1 MDNDQDCPYSISPL
15 AKAFPPL
22 DKVEY
27 ARLLASIR
35 DRGLRTPIVVWQG
48 EIIDGVHR
56 LRACI
61 EADVEPRYQ
70 YLEDHED
77 PYRFLVDVS
86 MPYRHMTQNEKA
98 LTAHLMSQYSMPG
111 RPQSAGQNSA
121 NLRSITQGEAAS
133 LVGVSQRLVSDARRV
148 LSPDSPAAPALQ
160 EAVLQWRVKCSDAA
174 KVVELPP
181 EVQSRAVEL
190 MDKGDTR
197 TIKGAVERVEK
208 EMGLA
213 EQAAARAEIMTPP
226 LDDAAAI
233 HTATVADLHGLVPE
247 GSVDAII
254 THPPHTEEALPLL
267 ADLAAFAAHAL
278 KANGVMAVVGNGV
291 MLPRMLE
298 RLTHQALKWLAEFD
312 LVFHG
317 KPVRSVR
324 PHYMHLHR
332 RPILVYEKGQF
343 RPSGIDDLVEVP
355 PEEALPKGIT
365 EHERAMDLLVERFC
379 RPGQTVCDP
388 IMLDRAGTALAA
400 RRLGCAFVGASERQ
414 SSIDRIRVRLA
425 RAD

>member
-1 MDNDQDCPYSISPL
+1 M
-15 AKAFPPL
+15 
-22 DKVEY
+22 EY

-35 DRGLRTPIVVWQG
+35 ERGLRNPIIVWRG
-48 EIIDGVHR
+48 EVIDGVHR

-61 EADVEPRYQ
+61 EAGVEPRYQ

-77 PYRFLVDVS
+77 PRGVLVDVS

-98 LTAHLMSQYSMPG
+98 VTALLMSQYSMPG
-111 RPQSAGQNSA
+111 RPQSSGQNSA
-121 NLRSITQGEAAS
+121 TLRSMTQGEAAR
-133 LVGVSQRLVSDARRV
+133 LVGVSQRLVSDASRV
-148 LSPDSPAAPALQ
+148 LASDSPAAPALK

-174 KVVELPP
+174 RVVELPP
-181 EVQSRAVEL
+181 EIQSRAVEL
-190 MDKGDTR
+190 VDRGDAR
-197 TIKGAVERVEK
+197 TVKGAVENVEK
-208 EMGLA
+208 EMALA
-213 EQAAARAEIMTPP
+213 EQAAAGADIMALP

-233 HTATVADLHGLVPE
+233 HTATVAGLHGLVPE
-247 GSVDAII
+247 GSADAVI

-298 RLTHQALKWLAEFD
+298 QLTHQALKWLAEFD

-317 KPVRSVR
+317 KPARSGR
-324 PHYMHLHR
+324 PHHMQLHR
-332 RPILVYEKGQF
+332 RPVLVYARGQF
-343 RPSGIDDLVEVP
+343 GPSGMDDLVEVP
-355 PEEALPKGIT
+355 SEEALPKGIT
-365 EHERAMDLLVERFC
+365 EHERAMDLLLERFC

-414 SSIDRIRVRLA
+414 SSIDRIRVRLT